1 MGAVPQGSFRLPPGP
16 RFPAPVQTVLWLT
29 RPVDFPAWCVRH
41 YGPTYTLRLAMTPH
55 LVLISEPRDVAQLM
69 ALPTGVATAA
79 EENLVLEPL
88 LGRRSV
94 LMLDGPEHVHLRR
107 LLAPFFRG
115 EAMRQHEPEV
125 AEIVAR
131 EVALWPRGRPF
142 QLLPRMRAITLEVIL
157 QVVFGLRTSPRRQRI
172 RRALED
178 LLNSGRTWMVF
189 AWARRDLGPRSPWGR
204 FLRFRA
210 EVDRLLEE
218 EIAERRQGP
227 LEHDTSLLGELLRQG
242 GEPRTSAPPAA
253 ARGEPPTG
261 NGSLDPGT
269 LRDQL
274 LTMLVAG
281 LETTATELSWCFL
294 LLLHHPN
301 ALAAAR
307 TDRRWREAA
316 VRETLRLRPA
326 FRLVSR
332 RLHQPLDLG
341 EYRLPPGTT
350 IAGSILDAHASP
362 ARYPYPDTFAPAR
375 FLDHQPDPHAWI
387 PFGGGLRRCLG
398 VSFAPFEMDV
408 VLRETLA
415 RVDLRAAEEE
425 LEPVSLHAVV
435 MVPRHGARAIVTNV
449 RGRN

>member
-1 MGAVPQGSFRLPPGP
+1 MPVAPAAFRFPPGP
-16 RFPAPVQTVLWLT
+16 SFPAPLQTALWLA
-29 RPVDFPAWCVRH
+29 RPVSFPAWCARR
-41 YGPTYTLRLAMTPH
+41 YGPTYSLRLAMTPH
-55 LVLISEPRDVAQLM
+55 LVLLSDPRDLAQLM
-69 ALPTGVATAA
+69 SLSTDVATAA

-88 LGRRSV
+88 LGHRSV
-94 LMLDGPEHVHLRR
+94 LMLDGPEHVQLRR

-115 EAMRQHEPEV
+115 EAMRRHEPEV

-157 QVVFGLRTSPRRQRI
+157 QVVFGLGASPRRQRI

-204 FLRFRA
+204 FLRFRT
-210 EVDRLLEE
+210 EVDGLLEE

-227 LEHDTSLLGELLRQG
+227 LEHDASLLGELLR
-242 GEPRTSAPPAA
+242 E
-253 ARGEPPTG
+253 
-261 NGSLDPGT
+261 GSLDPGT

-301 ALAAAR
+301 ALEAAR
-307 TDRRWREAA
+307 SDPRWRDAA

-332 RLHQPLDLG
+332 RLHEPLEIGD
-341 EYRLPPGTT
+341 YRLPPGTT
-350 IAGSILDAHASP
+350 VAGSILDAHAN
-362 ARYPYPDTFAPAR
+362 AALYPYPDAFAPAR
-375 FLDHQPDPHAWI
+375 FLERQPDAHAWI

-398 VSFAPFEMDV
+398 VNFAPFEMDV

-415 RVDLRAAEEE
+415 RVDLRAAEDV

-435 MVPRHGARAIVTNV
+435 MVPRHGARAVVTNV
-449 RGRN
+449 RSSD

>member
-1 MGAVPQGSFRLPPGP
+1 MGAVPQTSFRFPPGP
-16 RFPAPVQTVLWLT
+16 RLPAPLQTVLWLT
-29 RPVDFPAWCVRH
+29 RPVDFPAWCVRQ

-55 LVLISEPRDVAQLM
+55 LVLISEPQDLAHLM
-69 ALPTGVATAA
+69 ALPTEIATAA
-79 EENLVLEPL
+79 EENLILEPL
-88 LGRRSV
+88 LGHRSV

-115 EAMRQHEPEV
+115 EAMRRHEPEV

-157 QVVFGLRTSPRRQRI
+157 QVVFGLRTSPRRPQI

-189 AWARRDLGPRSPWGR
+189 AWARRELGPRSPWGR

-210 EVDRLLEE
+210 QVDRLLEE

-227 LEHDTSLLGELLRQG
+227 LEHDTSLVGELLR
-242 GEPRTSAPPAA
+242 E
-253 ARGEPPTG
+253 
-261 NGSLDPGT
+261 GSLDPGT

-301 ALAAAR
+301 ALEAVR
-307 TDRRWREAA
+307 REQRWREAA

-332 RLHQPLDLG
+332 RLHRPLDLG

-350 IAGSILDAHASP
+350 IAGSILDAHASS
-362 ARYPYPDTFAPAR
+362 ARYPYPDAFAPAR
-375 FLDHQPDPHAWI
+375 FLDRQPDPHAWI

-398 VSFAPFEMDV
+398 VNFAPFEMDV
-408 VLRETLA
+408 VLRETLS
-415 RVDLRAAEEE
+415 RVDLQAAEDE

-435 MVPRHGARAIVTNV
+435 MVPRHGARAVVTNL
-449 RGRN
+449 RGREASGSPTIAPRRRKP

>member
-1 MGAVPQGSFRLPPGP
+1 MASSQAPYRFPPGP
-16 RFPAPVQTVLWLT
+16 ALPAPVQTALWLT
-29 RPVDFPAWCVRH
+29 RPVSFPAWCVRR

-55 LVLISEPRDVAQLM
+55 LVLLSEPQHLAQLM
-69 ALPTGVATAA
+69 GLSADVATAG

-88 LGRRSV
+88 LGHRSV

-115 EAMRQHEPEV
+115 EAMRRHEAEV
-125 AEIVAR
+125 AEIVAH
-131 EVALWPRGRPF
+131 EVGLWPRGRPF

-157 QVVFGLRTSPRRQRI
+157 QVVFGLRSSPRRQQI
-172 RRALED
+172 RGALED

-189 AWARRDLGPRSPWGR
+189 GWARRDLGPRSPWGR

-227 LEHDTSLLGELLRQG
+227 LEHDTSLLGELLRAG
-242 GEPRTSAPPAA
+242 GEGGS
-253 ARGEPPTG
+253 PTRKDP
-261 NGSLDPGT
+261 LDPGT

-301 ALAAAR
+301 ALEAVR
-307 TDRRWREAA
+307 HDQRWREAA

-332 RLHQPLDLG
+332 RLHEPLELG
-341 EYRLPPGTT
+341 DYRLPPGAT
-350 IAGSILDAHASP
+350 IAGSILDTHAR
-362 ARYPYPDTFAPAR
+362 AAAYPYPDTFAPAR
-375 FLDHQPDPHAWI
+375 FLDRPPDAHGWI

-415 RVDLRAAEEE
+415 RVDLRAAEDH

-435 MVPRHGARAIVTNV
+435 MVPKHGARAVVTSV
-449 RGRN
+449 RAH